1 MNAALGKNIKVSL
14 PKAFQTNNTQTKSL
28 VIKGVPTDIMDREFQ
43 EFLDLNKINYTKA
56 EQLKSKKM
64 AGSCLSFNWK
74 LMTLP
79 KPRL

>member
-64 AGSCLSFNWK
+64 AGPCLSFNWK